1 MSIGILDSGI
11 GGLTVAREVCSQLP
25 GHDVIYWGD
34 TARMPYGSRHPDRIR
49 EYAAQGADVLVK
61 AGARLLVVAC
71 HTIAATAGTD
81 LAGKSGLPVFS
92 ILDAAVEVAI
102 AASRKNSFG
111 VIATRATVE
120 SGAYEENIRQRNP
133 KAKIYT
139 AAAPLLVSLVE
150 EGWINTP
157 ETHRV
162 VKNCL
167 HPLKMRQI
175 DTLIL
180 GCAHL
185 SLLKKT
191 ISRKAGTQIT
201 VVDAG
206 VPLSLKVR
214 EFIESAPEASSG
226 RGGTLR
232 VFVSEK
238 TAHLEKS
245 ARAFFNG
252 NVALE
257 EGPSTV

>member
-11 GGLTVAREVCSQLP
+11 GGLTVAREVCAQLP
-25 GHDVIYWGD
+25 GHDVMYWGD
-34 TARMPYGSRHPDRIR
+34 TARMPYGGRHPDSIR
-49 EYAAQGADVLVK
+49 KYAAQGADVLVK
-61 AGARLLVVAC
+61 AGVRLLVVAC
-71 HTIAATAGTD
+71 HTIAAIAGAD
-81 LAGKSGLPVFS
+81 LAGKSGIPVFS
-92 ILDAAVEVAI
+92 ILDTAVEVAV
-102 AASRKNSFG
+102 AASRKGSFG

-120 SGAYEENIRQRNP
+120 SGCYEENIRRISP

-150 EGWINTP
+150 EGWINKP
-157 ETHRV
+157 ETNRV

-185 SLLKKT
+185 SLLRHT

-206 VPLSLKVR
+206 ASLALKVR
-214 EFIESAPEASSG
+214 RFIESAPEESSG
-226 RGGTLR
+226 RGGSLR
-232 VFVSEK
+232 VLVSER

-245 ARAFFNG
+245 ARVFFNG
-252 NVALE
+252 NVVLE
-257 EGPSTV
+257 QGPLTA